1 MREAKFTNGDLL
13 KDKITGLEG
22 VVMVVAFY
30 STGCIHYGL
39 QPKRVN
45 ENGDIPDWTWLDESR
60 LVMVEAEVV
69 TFDISADSASGPMP
83 SGPQM

>member
-13 KDKITGLEG
+13 KDKVTGLDG
-22 VVMVVAFY
+22 VAMVVAFY

-39 QPKRVN
+39 QPQRIN
-45 ENGDIPDWTWLDESR
+45 TDGSIPDWTWLDESR
-60 LVMVEAEVV
+60 LVKSETARVS
-69 TFDISADSASGPMP
+69 FDVSPDSASGPMP